1 MHREH
6 LLNCRYRTTKL
17 EELALQRYNV
27 AIPSRL
33 LISRNKPLM
42 VPTANI
48 NRLASLNA
56 IVSSPTGH
64 RHRRSCIRWQLH
76 FQVEAIPVCS
86 NGIFV
91 RLKVPAN
98 ADFTISADVLRI
110 RRRDV
115 AAGNGCDVDTLP
127 AWLCGRE
134 ATDVCVDPIAD

>member
-1 MHREH
+1 
-6 LLNCRYRTTKL
+6 
-17 EELALQRYNV
+17 
-27 AIPSRL
+27 
-33 LISRNKPLM
+33 M